1 MILALDTTHEVG
13 SLALVEGERV
23 VEEVTL
29 TASEGFAQQL
39 FQAIGALLGRHG
51 LALAELDGFAVA
63 NGPGSFTGV
72 RTGVTAAKGLAEA
85 LGKPLYGISNLKA
98 LASFR
103 EGLGPVPELVAVYF
117 DARRGDV
124 YAMGPDGVEVVGP
137 LEEWRASLGAGVE
150 AVGFVSPVL
159 AGAVGRLAGR
169 RFAAGERGD
178 PAAVDANY
186 VRSSDAEL
194 NWKEKA

>member
-1 MILALDTTHEVG
+1 MILALDTTHVVG
-13 SLALVEGERV
+13 SLALVDGERV

-29 TASEGFAQQL
+29 TASEGFAQQI
-39 FQAIGALLGRHG
+39 FQAIGALLERHQ
-51 LALAELDGFAVA
+51 LALAELDGIAVA

-72 RTGVTAAKGLAEA
+72 RTGLTAAKGLAEA
-85 LGKPLYGISNLKA
+85 VSKPLYGISNLAA

-103 EGLGPVPELVAVYF
+103 SGSEPVAVYF

-124 YAMGPDGVEVVGP
+124 YAMGPNGVEVVCP
-137 LEEWRASLGAGVE
+137 LEGWKASLPAGVE
-150 AVGFVSPVL
+150 AIGFVSPVL
-159 AGAVGRLAGR
+159 AGAVGRLAAKR
-169 RFAAGERGD
+169 HTAGERPD

-194 NWKEKA
+194 NWKEKT

>member
-1 MILALDTTHEVG
+1 VILAMDTTHELG
-13 SLALVEGERV
+13 SLALVDGERV

-39 FQAIGALLGRHG
+39 FQAIGALLERHN
-51 LALAELDGFAVA
+51 LVLAELEGIAVA

-72 RTGVTAAKGLAEA
+72 RTGLTAAKGLAEA
-85 LGKPLYGISNLKA
+85 VGKPLYGISNLAA

-103 EGLGPVPELVAVYF
+103 EGSEAVAVYF

-124 YAMGPDGVEVVGP
+124 YAMGPDGVEVVRP
-137 LEEWRASLGAGVE
+137 LEEWKASLPEGVE
-150 AVGFVSPVL
+150 AIGFVSPVL
-159 AGAVGRLAGR
+159 AGAVGRLAAKHY
-169 RFAAGERGD
+169 AAGSRPD

-194 NWKEKA
+194 NWKVKV